1 MIFLLW
7 LSPIRLRHSQ
17 EKKFALSTVQCAFC
31 SNIFSGGAILD
42 KTDRKLLALLQQD
55 CTLSLQ
61 ALADAV
67 NLTTTPCWKRLK
79 KLEDDGIIRGRV
91 ALLDGEKLG
100 LSLTAF
106 MLIKTQQHNRQWYQ
120 EFVGVVQSLPE
131 VMAFYRMAGEYDY
144 LLRIQVAD
152 MKQYDAFYKRL
163 VNGVSGLIDVTSS
176 FAMEEIK
183 YTTAL
188 PVES

>member
-1 MIFLLW
+1 M
-7 LSPIRLRHSQ
+7 
-17 EKKFALSTVQCAFC
+17 
-31 SNIFSGGAILD
+31 LD

-106 MLIKTQQHNRQWYQ
+106 MLIKTQQHSSEWYQ
-120 EFVGVVQSLPE
+120 QFVDVVQRMPE

-152 MKQYDAFYKRL
+152 MKCYDAFYKRL
-163 VNGVSGLIDVTSS
+163 VNGVPGLIDVTSS

-188 PVES
+188 PVNP

>member
-1 MIFLLW
+1 M
-7 LSPIRLRHSQ
+7 
-17 EKKFALSTVQCAFC
+17 
-31 SNIFSGGAILD
+31 LD
-42 KTDRKLLALLQQD
+42 KTDRTLLALLQKD

-79 KLEDDGIIRGRV
+79 KLEDDGIIRARV
-91 ALLDGEKLG
+91 ALLNGEKLG

-106 MLIKTQQHNRQWYQ
+106 MLIKTQQHSSDWFQQ
-120 EFVGVVQSLPE
+120 FVAVVQQMPE

-152 MKQYDAFYKRL
+152 MKSYDAFYKRL
-163 VNGVSGLIDVTSS
+163 VNGVPGLIDVTSS

-188 PVES
+188 PVAP

>member
-1 MIFLLW
+1 M
-7 LSPIRLRHSQ
+7 
-17 EKKFALSTVQCAFC
+17 
-31 SNIFSGGAILD
+31 LD
-42 KTDRKLLALLQQD
+42 KTDRKLLELLQKD

-106 MLIKTQQHNRQWYQ
+106 MLIKTQQHSSDWYQ
-120 EFVGVVQSLPE
+120 QFVDVVQNMPE

-152 MKQYDAFYKRL
+152 MKRYDAFYKRL
-163 VNGVSGLIDVTSS
+163 VNGIPGLIDVTSS

-188 PVES
+188 PVNP

>member
-1 MIFLLW
+1 M
-7 LSPIRLRHSQ
+7 
-17 EKKFALSTVQCAFC
+17 
-31 SNIFSGGAILD
+31 LD
-42 KTDRKLLALLQQD
+42 KTDRTLLALLQKD

-79 KLEDDGIIRGRV
+79 KLEDDGIIRARV

-106 MLIKTQQHNRQWYQ
+106 MLIKTQQHSSDWFQQ
-120 EFVGVVQSLPE
+120 FVAVVKPMPE

-152 MKQYDAFYKRL
+152 MKSYDAFYKRL
-163 VNGVSGLIDVTSS
+163 VNGVPGLIDVTSS

-188 PVES
+188 PVAP

>member
-1 MIFLLW
+1 M
-7 LSPIRLRHSQ
+7 
-17 EKKFALSTVQCAFC
+17 
-31 SNIFSGGAILD
+31 LD
-42 KTDRKLLALLQQD
+42 KIDRKLLALLQQD

-79 KLEDDGIIRGRV
+79 KLEEDGIIRARV
-91 ALLDGEKLG
+91 ALLDNEKLG

-106 MLIKTQQHNRQWYQ
+106 MLIKTQQHSSLWYQ
-120 EFVGVVQSLPE
+120 QFVEVVQGMPE

-144 LLRIQVAD
+144 LLRVQVAD
-152 MKQYDAFYKRL
+152 MKRYDAFYKRL
-163 VNGVSGLIDVTSS
+163 VNGVAGLIDVTSS

-188 PVES
+188 PVNP

>member
-1 MIFLLW
+1 M
-7 LSPIRLRHSQ
+7 
-17 EKKFALSTVQCAFC
+17 
-31 SNIFSGGAILD
+31 LD

-61 ALADAV
+61 TLADAV

-91 ALLDGEKLG
+91 ALLDKEKLG
-100 LSLTAF
+100 LGLTAF
-106 MLIKTQQHNRQWYQ
+106 MLIKTQQHNREWYQ
-120 EFVGVVQSLPE
+120 EFVSVVQGLPE
-131 VMAFYRMAGEYDY
+131 VMAFYRMVGEYDY

-152 MKQYDAFYKRL
+152 MKQYDALYKRL

-188 PVES
+188 PVEP